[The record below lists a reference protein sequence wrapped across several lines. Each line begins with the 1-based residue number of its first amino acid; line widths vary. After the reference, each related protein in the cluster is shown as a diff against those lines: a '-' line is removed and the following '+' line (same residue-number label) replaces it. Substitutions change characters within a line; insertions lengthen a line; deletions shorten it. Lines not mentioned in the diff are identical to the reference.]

1 MPIDYKGYTVPE
13 LDDGANANVAFK
25 QFADSVVAAGGGGVP
40 VGCVMPYVGD
50 TAPDA
55 DWKICDGQELDAT
68 VYSELFAVIGAKFG
82 TASAGY
88 FKLPD
93 MRGAVPRGAGN
104 SGLGGG
110 WAGGA
115 VGAAPTA
122 PQSVTLTTAHMPSHT
137 HAQSAHSHSATFSG
151 SGTATDAG
159 SHEHYVSGS
168 TATDGHHRHLYYET
182 TAVSNTNT
190 SGGGS
195 LTRVSSLDAKW
206 SNTFFTL
213 PDEVKHSHAIGLN
226 SQANGSH
233 AHGVSV
239 TGTVSVPV
247 GGGGDQTGA
256 AGSGSPTALNMV
268 GPAVSLNYII
278 KVKP

>member
-55 DWKICDGQELDAT
+55 TWRICDGQELDVT
-68 VYSELFAVIGAKFG
+68 VYHELFAVIGAKFG

-110 WAGGA
+110 WAGGTI
-115 VGAAPTA
+115 GSAPTA
-122 PQSVTLTTAHMPSHT
+122 PESLALTTSHMPSHA
-137 HAQSAHSHSATFSG
+137 HAQTNHSHSALWTGSISSNGTHSHSFGLTAGSDGTHDHDVRITSASNYTRSGTG
-151 SGTATDAG
+151 SGANVASSNSGNRTA
-159 SHEHYVSGS
+159 SSG
-168 TATDGHHRHLYYET
+168 
-182 TAVSNTNT
+182 
-190 SGGGS
+190 
-195 LTRVSSLDAKW
+195 
-206 SNTFFTL
+206 
-213 PDEVKHSHAIGLN
+213 
-226 SQANGSH
+226 
-233 AHGVSV
+233 AHTHPV
-239 TGTVSVPV
+239 TGTITNDGYHSHTVSGGVSIDN
-247 GGGGDQTGA
+247 GGGGNLTAA
-256 AGSGSPTALNMV
+256 AGSASPTAINLV